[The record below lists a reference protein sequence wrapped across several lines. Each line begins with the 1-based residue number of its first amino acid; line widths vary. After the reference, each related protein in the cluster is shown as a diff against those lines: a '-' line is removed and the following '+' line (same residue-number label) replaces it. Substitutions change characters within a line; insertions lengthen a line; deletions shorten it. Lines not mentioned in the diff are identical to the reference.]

1 MKKLI
6 ALSLTLVMMMTL
18 FVGCAGSNETPT
30 PSDDVSAD
38 VVVPASA
45 LEILENIWAAYGDE
59 EKFPVMGGNP
69 EAMNMEGPGVWDPAY
84 AEGMQAS
91 LLIPADQMAS
101 VTEAASM
108 IHMMNANT
116 FTCGV
121 VRLAEGTDAAAFAA
135 AMQQAVQTNPWMCG
149 FPEKLIIAV
158 IGGEYVLTAFGVN
171 DAMTPFE
178 GKLTAAYADAEIAYN
193 EAIAG

>member
-1 MKKLI
+1 MKKLM
-6 ALSLTLVMMMTL
+6 ALILSAVMVLTL
-18 FVGCAGSNETPT
+18 FAGCAGNNTNTESN
-30 PSDDVSAD
+30 DNAQ
-38 VVVPASA
+38 VPGSA
-45 LEILENIWAAYGDE
+45 LEILQNIWAGYAEDD
-59 EKFPVMGGNP
+59 KFAIMGGNP
-69 EAMNMEGPGVWDPAY
+69 ESMNMEGPGVWDPAY
-84 AEGMQAS
+84 AEGMAYS
-91 LLIPADQMAS
+91 LLIPDEYVAS

-121 VRLAEGTDAAAFAA
+121 MHLAEGTDVAAFTA
-135 AMQQAVQTNPWMCG
+135 AMEQKIQTNPWMCG

-171 DAMTPFE
+171 DAMNPFE
-178 GKLTAAYADAEIAYN
+178 GYLNAAYADAEIAYN

>member
-6 ALSLTLVMMMTL
+6 ALTLAQVMMMTL
-18 FVGCAGSNETPT
+18 FAGCAGGNGN
-30 PSDDVSAD
+30 AD
-38 VVVPASA
+38 ASEPENNVAVPESA
-45 LEILENIWAAYGDE
+45 LEILQNIWAAYGEND
-59 EKFPVMGGNP
+59 KFAVMGGNP

-84 AEGMQAS
+84 AEGMTYS
-91 LLIPADQMAS
+91 LLIPAEQMDNVA
-101 VTEAASM
+101 EAASM

-121 VRLAEGTDAAAFAA
+121 VQLAEGADAKAFAGV
-135 AMQQAVQTNPWMCG
+135 MREAVQNNRWMCG

-171 DAMTPFE
+171 DTMNPFE
-178 GKLTAAYADAEIAYN
+178 GNLASTYADAEIVYN
-193 EAIAG
+193 ETIG

>member
-6 ALSLTLVMMMTL
+6 ALTLTFVMMMTL
-18 FVGCAGSNETPT
+18 FVGCAGSNGNAGSGE
-30 PSDDVSAD
+30 SDSN
-38 VVVPASA
+38 VVVPESA
-45 LEILENIWAAYGDE
+45 LEILNNIWAAYGEND
-59 EKFPVMGGNP
+59 KFPIMGGNP
-69 EAMNMEGPGVWDPAY
+69 EAMNTEGPGVWDPAY
-84 AEGMQAS
+84 AEGMAAS

-121 VRLAEGTDAAAFAA
+121 VHLAEGTDAAAFAA

-171 DAMTPFE
+171 DAMNPFE
-178 GKLTAAYADAEIAYN
+178 GYLGTAYADAEIAYN
-193 EAIAG
+193 EVIG

>member
-1 MKKLI
+1 
-6 ALSLTLVMMMTL
+6 
-18 FVGCAGSNETPT
+18 
-30 PSDDVSAD
+30 
-38 VVVPASA
+38 
-45 LEILENIWAAYGDE
+45 
-59 EKFPVMGGNP
+59 MGGNP

-84 AEGMQAS
+84 AEGMTYS
-91 LLIPADQMAS
+91 LLIPAEQMDNVA
-101 VTEAASM
+101 EAASM

-121 VRLAEGTDAAAFAA
+121 VQLAEGADAKAFAGV
-135 AMQQAVQTNPWMCG
+135 MREAVQNNRWMCG

-178 GKLTAAYADAEIAYN
+178 GYPNAAYADAEIAYN
-193 EAIAG
+193 EAIVG

>member
-6 ALSLTLVMMMTL
+6 ALTLTFVMMMTL
-18 FVGCAGSNETPT
+18 FVGCAGSNGNAGSGE
-30 PSDDVSAD
+30 SDSN
-38 VVVPASA
+38 VVVPESA
-45 LEILENIWAAYGDE
+45 LEILQNIWAAYGEND
-59 EKFPVMGGNP
+59 KFAVMGGNP

-84 AEGMQAS
+84 AEGMTYS
-91 LLIPADQMAS
+91 LLIPAEQMDNVA
-101 VTEAASM
+101 EAASM

-121 VRLAEGTDAAAFAA
+121 VQLAEGADAKAFAGV
-135 AMQQAVQTNPWMCG
+135 MREAVQNNRWMCG

-171 DAMTPFE
+171 DTMNPFE
-178 GKLTAAYADAEIAYN
+178 GYLGTAYADAEIAYN
-193 EAIAG
+193 EVIG